1 MTNDLKT
8 SDFEF
13 ELPPE
18 RIAQEPLED
27 RGAARMMVVCR
38 TSGELSHTTV
48 RELPRYLKAGD
59 IMVLNDTRVIPA
71 RVFGHKEG
79 SGGKVEILL
88 LEQTGGSEWEALCGS
103 SRRPRPGTRLILA
116 GGRMIATV
124 LGWGSAGKMTITL
137 QSDAPVLD
145 VLESAGIP
153 PLPPYIKRKG
163 PRAPDAI
170 QHDRDFYQTVYARVP
185 GAVAAPTAGL
195 HFDDALLENL
205 KDKGVDRVSVTLHV
219 GMGTFKPVST
229 ESIADH
235 IMEPERYEVPEA
247 TANRINDARQRGG
260 RILAV
265 GSTVVRTLEA
275 VADDKGLVSPGTGR
289 TRIFIHPPMRVRSID
304 MMLTN
309 FHLPRS
315 TLLMMIS
322 ALAGNVLVKR
332 AYEEAI
338 REQYRFYSY
347 GDCMLIL

>member
-1 MTNDLKT
+1 
-8 SDFEF
+8 
-13 ELPPE
+13 
-18 RIAQEPLED
+18 
-27 RGAARMMVVCR
+27 
-38 TSGELSHTTV
+38 
-48 RELPRYLKAGD
+48 
-59 IMVLNDTRVIPA
+59 
-71 RVFGHKEG
+71 
-79 SGGKVEILL
+79 
-88 LEQTGGSEWEALCGS
+88 
-103 SRRPRPGTRLILA
+103 
-116 GGRMIATV
+116 
-124 LGWGSAGKMTITL
+124 
-137 QSDAPVLD
+137 
-145 VLESAGIP
+145 
-153 PLPPYIKRKG
+153 
-163 PRAPDAI
+163 
-170 QHDRDFYQTVYARVP
+170 
-185 GAVAAPTAGL
+185 VAAPTAGL

-265 GSTVVRTLEA
+265 GSTVVRTLET